1 MDIRVSKHA
10 IKRYRERLFDYSSPA
25 DKIRKILK
33 EIALQGKRV
42 ASKPAA
48 STDDCF
54 EVTYKGISIV
64 LAQKEDQCIVITC
77 LGEPAYR
84 KWIKNQEQ
92 NVIYGRLR
100 HEPMAV

>member
-10 IKRYRERLFDYSSPA
+10 IKRYRERLFDFTSPTE
-25 DKIRKILK
+25 KIGRILK

-42 ASKPAA
+42 ASKPA
-48 STDDCF
+48 SDEDCF

-64 LAQKEDQCIVITC
+64 LAQKEDQWIVITC
-77 LGEPAYR
+77 LGEASYR
-84 KWIKNQEQ
+84 KWIKHQEQ
-92 NVIYGRLR
+92 NVVYGRVR